1 VICGAKICYLLA
13 FCKIYSFNRLKPED
27 PLKGG
32 NIMEFKEL
40 VMTRRSCRAFE
51 SSDVTDEQVATIL
64 EAGQWAPSPLN
75 LQPWEFIVV
84 TDPAVKTQIRAVAE
98 EARQRVVDG
107 GGPGWAGKYGVSFIE
122 DAPVLIVVVC
132 DPGKGGLGNF
142 FNQRHGAM
150 QAASAC
156 VQNMMLA
163 AADMGFDTLWFTFFD
178 PANLAGGLKI
188 PENLEIAGVI
198 PVGKPAGSTDAP
210 PRKALK
216 VYRDYYG
223 NTE

>member
-1 VICGAKICYLLA
+1 
-13 FCKIYSFNRLKPED
+13 
-27 PLKGG
+27 
-32 NIMEFKEL
+32 MEFKDL
-40 VMTRRSCRAFE
+40 VRDRRSCRAFE
-51 SSDVTDEQVATIL
+51 SSPVPDEQVAAIL

-84 TDPAVKTQIRAVAE
+84 TDPVVKTQIREAAE
-98 EARQRVVDG
+98 DARQGVIDG
-107 GGPGWAGKYGVSFIE
+107 GGPGWAGKYAMTFIE
-122 DAPVLIVVVC
+122 DAPVLIVVAFN
-132 DPGKGGLGNF
+132 PAKGGLGDF
-142 FNQRHGAM
+142 FNQRQGAM

-163 AADMGFDTLWFTFFD
+163 AADMGFATLWFTFFD
-178 PANLAGGLKI
+178 PVKLAGALKI
-188 PENLEIAGVI
+188 PENLDVAAVI

-223 NTE
+223 NTN